1 MVVDQVQH
9 REWAGKLAHR
19 FRNAAIMDAG
29 RSSGSRLVDEAM
41 RRVGGFGGSRMKLG
55 VGDLESLLG
64 LKRACEVEQNHG
76 KRFHNSLGFGE

>member
-9 REWAGKLAHR
+9 GEWAGKLAHR

-41 RRVGGFGGSRMKLG
+41 RRVGGSRMKLG
-55 VGDLESLLG
+55 VGDLEPLLG